1 MKIVLEECR
10 KKMMHYCASQN
21 IFFLRISHFQ
31 ETTISLSLPRTLI
44 ILGAIC
50 FSASKMLAYA
60 RHLALFLVLVTLAES
75 KKGQDPCQGY
85 EHSDFRYKLTDPYDC
100 RKFWMCSGGPKGNHF
115 TCPPGRSF
123 NPDSKFGSCT
133 GPPPSEVKA
142 CFKNEG
148 F

>member
-1 MKIVLEECR
+1 M
-10 KKMMHYCASQN
+10 
-21 IFFLRISHFQ
+21 
-31 ETTISLSLPRTLI
+31 
-44 ILGAIC
+44 G
-50 FSASKMLAYA
+50 SASKMLAHA
-60 RHLALFLVLVTLAES
+60 RHLALFLVLVTVAES

-148 F
+148 RLDDLERMYYYLRTRRQDQDSGMRRRTASL